1 MYLAFLDMN
10 PVILDACNTTL
21 SDKDKKLLEMTAHNG
36 IWSATFSLVKGNK
49 LCWLWLNKDVNDGI
63 KNNFRSI

>member
-10 PVILDACNTTL
+10 PVIIDACNTTL

-36 IWSATFSLVKGNK
+36 ICSATFSLVKGKK
-49 LCWLWLNKDVNDGI
+49 LCWL
-63 KNNFRSI
+63 